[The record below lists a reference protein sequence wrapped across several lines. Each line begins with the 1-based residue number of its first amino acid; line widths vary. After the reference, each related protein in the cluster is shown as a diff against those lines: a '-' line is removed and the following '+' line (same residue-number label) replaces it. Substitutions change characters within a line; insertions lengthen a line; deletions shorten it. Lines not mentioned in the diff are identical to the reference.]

1 MGRGDHFGIVFQ
13 SAPMKRLMEL
23 LKILSG
29 KDIRVLIQ
37 GERGTGKELIARAI
51 HKMSDRKDKPL
62 TTLNCAVL
70 SRDLLISE
78 LFGHVKGSFTG
89 ATYTRAG
96 ILMSADGGTLFLDEV
111 GDLSL
116 EAQAAILRFLQE
128 GEVRPIGSLQTLKV
142 NVRVISA
149 TNKDLRDE
157 IKKGNFREDLYDRLN
172 GFTLKVPPLR
182 DRREDIPL
190 LIKHFIEKYNQ
201 RYGENVKRFDRK
213 VISLFMNYPWY
224 GNVRELENVV
234 SRAVI
239 LSQGNSVIQLK
250 DLKDIFP
257 EMDLEAEDIKDASD
271 FPHLDPMKEAILGI
285 ARNIRI
291 FKMQDLHSKLNIPER
306 TIRYHLNRLVKMGLI
321 KSYQRNRNRYYIFE

>member
-13 SAPMKRLMEL
+13 SASMKRLMEL

-190 LIKHFIEKYNQ
+190 LIDHFISKYNE
-201 RYGENVKRFDRK
+201 RYEEDVKGFTKEAVDLLLK
-213 VISLFMNYPWY
+213 LPLF
-224 GNVRELENVV
+224 GNVRELENIV
-234 SRAVI
+234 SSTVA
-239 LSQGNSVIQLK
+239 LSQGKSRIGLQELLEVLTLENLQNPPVLKEHLILKYILDKGEVRTK
-250 DLKDIFP
+250 DLCPI
-257 EMDLEAEDIKDASD
+257 L
-271 FPHLDPMKEAILGI
+271 HLNEK
-285 ARNIRI
+285 
-291 FKMQDLHSKLNIPER
+291 
-306 TIRYHLNRLVKMGLI
+306 TIRVYLNRMVKDGLI
-321 KSYQRNRNRYYIFE
+321 KTKGSRRSVRYFIKN